1 MYRFWAWIIKFIEC
15 LNKKAIKLQ
24 KIIIKK
30 GKRQMKKVKEQRNKN
45 EKAITLIALAVT
57 IIALLILAGVAISLS
72 IGNNGVV
79 SRGQVSTEGNKLAS
93 YKEKVEMYKAE
104 KLMEDEKFIEETLS
118 A

>member
-45 EKAITLIALAVT
+45 EKAITLIALA
-57 IIALLILAGVAISLS
+57 ISRKC
-72 IGNNGVV
+72 V
-79 SRGQVSTEGNKLAS
+79 R
-93 YKEKVEMYKAE
+93 Y
-104 KLMEDEKFIEETLS
+104 EER